1 VLGRV
6 ETVSPFDG
14 WDNEA
19 RTLVKLPPFSWSD
32 FSASSDERNFPDV
45 HLLGL
50 SRVVGQDHRNY
61 STPSCS

>member
-19 RTLVKLPPFSWSD
+19 RTLVKLPPFSWLD
-32 FSASSDERNFPDV
+32 FSTSSDERKSS
-45 HLLGL
+45 
-50 SRVVGQDHRNY
+50 SRSLARAIEGCWTGPQELFD
-61 STPSCS
+61 PLA